1 MNKIERLE
9 FLKKKRTEYKNRI
22 ELEKRL
28 NDLNDF
34 LFALNSIESGLVKIV
49 SSEVNIENIL
59 SPAKYD
65 KPEKPIYT
73 ELRCKSTEEESNV
86 KNVIKKWVLE
96 QNSEKILIKNV
107 LLIEKDDWMELNA
120 ELLLRN
126 FDLLFDKLN
135 ILYTIM
141 LAPENGN
148 FINLFEF
155 EYDVTFYKGIIKES
169 EIKYYS

>member
-22 ELEKRL
+22 KLEKRL

-59 SPAKYD
+59 NPAKYD

-73 ELRCKSTEEESNV
+73 ELRCKSTEEELNV

-107 LLIEKDDWMELNA
+107 LLIEKDD
-120 ELLLRN
+120 
-126 FDLLFDKLN
+126 
-135 ILYTIM
+135 
-141 LAPENGN
+141 
-148 FINLFEF
+148 
-155 EYDVTFYKGIIKES
+155 
-169 EIKYYS
+169 

>member
-1 MNKIERLE
+1 MNKTERLE

-28 NDLNDF
+28 SDLNEF
-34 LFALNSIESGLVKIV
+34 LFALNRIESGLVKIV
-49 SSEVNIENIL
+49 SSEISIDNIV
-59 SPAKYD
+59 SPAIYD

-73 ELRCKSTEEESNV
+73 ELRYKSTEEELNV

-96 QNSEKILIKNV
+96 QNSKKILIKNV
-107 LLIEKDDWMELNA
+107 LLIEKDDWLELNA

-126 FDLLFDKLN
+126 FDLLFDKLD

-141 LAPENGN
+141 LVPENGN

-155 EYDVTFYKGIIKES
+155 EYDVTFYKGKIKEN

>member
-59 SPAKYD
+59 NPAKYD

-73 ELRCKSTEEESNV
+73 ELRCKSTEEELNV

-126 FDLLFDKLN
+126 FDLLFDKLD
-135 ILYTIM
+135 ILYTII

-169 EIKYYS
+169 KIKYYS

>member
-1 MNKIERLE
+1 MNKTDRLE
-9 FLKKKRTEYKNRI
+9 FLKQKRTEYKNRI
-22 ELEKRL
+22 ELEKRS

-34 LFALNSIESGLVKIV
+34 LIVLNSIESGLVKIV
-49 SSEVNIENIL
+49 CSKVNIDNIAN
-59 SPAKYD
+59 PTIYD

-73 ELRCKSTEEESNV
+73 KLRYKSTEEKINV

-96 QNSEKILIKNV
+96 QNSENILIKSL
-107 LLIEKDDWMELNA
+107 LLIEKDDWLELNA
-120 ELLLRN
+120 ESLLCD
-126 FDLLFDKLN
+126 FDLLFDKLD

-141 LAPENGN
+141 LVPESGN

-155 EYDVTFYKGIIKES
+155 EYDVTFYKGVIKEN

>member
-1 MNKIERLE
+1 M
-9 FLKKKRTEYKNRI
+9 
-22 ELEKRL
+22 
-28 NDLNDF
+28 NDF

>member
-59 SPAKYD
+59 NPAKYD

-73 ELRCKSTEEESNV
+73 ELRCKSTEEELNV

-126 FDLLFDKLN
+126 FDLLFDKLD

-169 EIKYYS
+169 KIKYYS